1 MALATTVSR
10 SRERLKKLPWVPPET
25 LFVTHPLNLF
35 TFPACLKQTSH
46 LVICSRLPIIPSIP
60 LLLRLFQP
68 QNFTHGKTLIFLTSK
83 RWRRSWM
90 LMCKVTHISPSGYLE
105 RFNAGEQG
113 DLLQD
118 CVMPPCPSQ
127 SDSQEVKPC
136 RVCTQAEPHPTIRQT
151 NHVCTAMEERFE
163 DSLLCEPEAG
173 RCCCRAGTAVV
184 LGTGPHF
191 DSAENRR
198 E

>member
-1 MALATTVSR
+1 MGSPRDTFCYTPTEPLH
-10 SRERLKKLPWVPPET
+10 LPCMLET
-25 LFVTHPLNLF
+25 DVTSGDLQPSANHSKHP
-35 TFPACLKQTSH
+35 TS
-46 LVICSRLPIIPSIP
+46 SPSLSAP
-60 LLLRLFQP
+60 KFHTW
-68 QNFTHGKTLIFLTSK
+68 QNIIFLTSK

-151 NHVCTAMEERFE
+151 NHVCTAMEEKFE